1 MSKFKIN
8 ITTSNGKFEFDC
20 YDYQYI
26 LDAAEEASIYLPS
39 ACRVGSCST
48 CCAKVVMGTLDQSA
62 QNYLDDYQ
70 IEEGFVMLCV
80 AYPTS
85 DCIIRG
91 ETEEELLS

>member
-1 MSKFKIN
+1 
-8 ITTSNGKFEFDC
+8 
-20 YDYQYI
+20 
-26 LDAAEEASIYLPS
+26 
-39 ACRVGSCST
+39 
-48 CCAKVVMGTLDQSA
+48 MGTLDQSA